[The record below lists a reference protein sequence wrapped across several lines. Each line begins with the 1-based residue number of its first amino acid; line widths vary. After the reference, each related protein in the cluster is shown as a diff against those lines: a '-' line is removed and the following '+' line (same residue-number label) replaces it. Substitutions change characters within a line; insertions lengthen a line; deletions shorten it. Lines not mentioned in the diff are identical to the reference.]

1 MNLPTREVRDL
12 PAPPRNYWRLVG
24 PGIVTSGL
32 ALGSGEFVLWPLI
45 ASQVGLV
52 LLWGALIGVVTQFFI
67 NMEVERYTLAT
78 GETALTGFNRF
89 WRHWGLVFAILVF
102 FGNLW
107 PGWVLSSAT
116 LSTFLFGGSPTM
128 IAIILLLVI
137 GAALTLAPVIYV
149 ALERLMFVKV
159 AAVSILV
166 VLAISFAIEDTTWRQ
181 LPTGFLSFGTI
192 PAELNIA
199 LVFGAIA
206 YAGTG
211 GGINLCQS
219 NWIRD
224 KGFGMGQYVPR
235 LVSPVTGQE
244 EAERTVTS
252 YTFEPTVPNMTRWM
266 SWWRFA
272 NVEQLFSFVLIT
284 LATIGLTSML
294 AHSTLFGVPG
304 LPNDVSFLRL
314 EAQALEASVGR
325 WFAVL
330 FLAVGTF
337 SLFGAAMGIID
348 VTSRLAADILKS
360 TYMPRSAISESQL
373 YFWLVWGIVVLG
385 CGILLSGPRQPI
397 TLLVISA
404 CTAGTMMFV
413 YSILLIALNR
423 SKLPAAIRIKGFRV
437 GVLVW
442 ATMLY
447 GSLAAMTIYQQVP
460 TLFR

>member
-12 PAPPRNYWRLVG
+12 PAPPGRYWRLVG
-24 PGIVTSGL
+24 PGIVASGV
-32 ALGSGEFVLWPLI
+32 ALSSGEFVFWPLI
-45 ASQVGLV
+45 ASQFGLV
-52 LLWGALIGVVTQFFI
+52 LLWVALVSVVTQFFL

-89 WRHWGLVFAILVF
+89 WRHWGLVFAVLIY

-116 LSTFLFGGSPTM
+116 LSTFLFGGNPTT
-128 IAIILLLVI
+128 IAIIMLLVI

-159 AAVSILV
+159 AAVLILI
-166 VLAISFAIEDTTWRQ
+166 VLAITFAIEDSTWRQ
-181 LPTGFLSFGTI
+181 LPAGLFGFGTI
-192 PAELNIA
+192 PAGLDIA
-199 LVFGAIA
+199 LVFGAVA
-206 YAGTG
+206 YAGSG
-211 GGINLCQS
+211 GGTNLCQS

-224 KGFGMGQYVPR
+224 KRFGMGQYVPR

-244 EAERTVTS
+244 GAARTVTS
-252 YTFEPTVPNMTRWM
+252 YIFEPTVPNMTRWV

-272 NVEQLFSFVLIT
+272 NIEQLFSFVLVT
-284 LATIGLTSML
+284 ATTIALTSML

-304 LPNDVSFLRL
+304 LANDVSFLRL

-330 FLAVGTF
+330 FLAIGAF
-337 SLFGAAMGIID
+337 SLFGSAMGTID
-348 VTSRLAADILKS
+348 YTSRLAADILKS
-360 TYMPRSAISESQL
+360 TYMQQSAISENRL
-373 YFWLVWGIVVLG
+373 YFWLVWGIVALG
-385 CGILLSGPRQPI
+385 CGIMLSGARQPI

-404 CTAGTMMFV
+404 CTAGTIMFM
-413 YSILLIALNR
+413 YSIFLIALNR

-442 ATMLY
+442 STILF
-447 GSLAAMTIYQQVP
+447 GSLATMTIYKQVP
-460 TLFR
+460 ILFR

>member
-12 PAPPRNYWRLVG
+12 PAPPRRYWRLVG
-24 PGIVTSGL
+24 PGIVASGV
-32 ALGSGEFVLWPLI
+32 ALSSGEFVLWPLI

-52 LLWGALIGVVTQFFI
+52 LLWGAFVGVLTQFFL
-67 NMEVERYTLAT
+67 NMEFERYTLAT
-78 GETALTGFNRF
+78 GETALTGFNRL
-89 WRHWGLVFAILVF
+89 WRHWGLIFAFFVY

-107 PGWVLSSAT
+107 PGWALSSAT
-116 LSTFLFGGSPTM
+116 LATFLFGGNTTT
-128 IAIILLLVI
+128 IAVIMLVVI

-159 AAVSILV
+159 AAVLILV
-166 VLAISFAIEDTTWRQ
+166 VLGITFAIEDVTWQQ
-181 LPTGFLSFGTI
+181 LPAAFLAFGTI
-192 PAELNIA
+192 PPGLDVA

-206 YAGTG
+206 YAGG
-211 GGINLCQS
+211 GGGTNLCQS

-224 KGFGMGQYVPR
+224 KGFGMGQYTPR
-235 LVSPVTGQE
+235 LVSPVTGQ
-244 EAERTVTS
+244 AEPARTVTS
-252 YTFEPTVPNMTRWM
+252 YIFEPTVPNMTRWA

-272 NVEQLFSFVLIT
+272 NTEQLFSFVLVT
-284 LATIGLTSML
+284 VTTIAFTSML
-294 AHSTLFGVPG
+294 SHSTLFGVPG
-304 LPNDVSFLRL
+304 LINDVSILRL
-314 EAQALEASVGR
+314 EAQALETSVGR

-330 FLAVGTF
+330 FLAIGTF
-337 SLFGAAMGIID
+337 SLFGSQMGTID
-348 VTSRLAADILKS
+348 YTCRLAADTLKS
-360 TYMPRSAISESQL
+360 TYMPRSTISESRL
-373 YFWLVWGIVVLG
+373 YFWLVWGIVALG

-447 GSLAAMTIYQQVP
+447 GSLAAMTIYKQVP